1 MLGLMYV
8 GAFAIFLALMITVIS
23 WGFDRI
29 TDSDGLGSIFVQGL
43 GTLTGAGANKVAEGI
58 WQTDNK
64 QINYSLVAVSATSND
79 LYITFSDRP
88 DVIAI
93 NGWQPSAGQNLGISL
108 GTETAAP
115 AITTTFTGDFA
126 KATNADGV
134 YAFSGGR
141 YVSAGAQADT
151 QDLLNGSPGAD
162 SIAGLGGNDGLAGGY
177 GDDVIEGGAGDDVL
191 MGGWGADT
199 LRGGAGNDGF
209 FGSDQGGY
217 FSLPTSPNYTPI
229 ASEGKIGRAHV

>member
-58 WQTDNK
+58 WQTEDK
-64 QINYSLVAVSATSND
+64 RVNYSLVAVSATSND

-93 NGWQPSAGQNLGISL
+93 NGWKPSAGQNLGI
-108 GTETAAP
+108 
-115 AITTTFTGDFA
+115 TFPDTPYVPQ
-126 KATNADGV
+126 TNAV
-134 YAFSGGR
+134 YAG
-141 YVSAGAQADT
+141 
-151 QDLLNGSPGAD
+151 DLGQ
-162 SIAGLGGNDGLAGGY
+162 GGNDGLAGGNSA
-177 GDDVIEGGAGDDVL
+177 DVID
-191 MGGWGADT
+191 
-199 LRGGAGNDGF
+199 GGAGNDLLLGSTGRDILLGGAGNDLI
-209 FGSDQGGY
+209 FGSAVGEFTMPRDVNFAPPAVPARVIRGQ
-217 FSLPTSPNYTPI
+217 
-229 ASEGKIGRAHV
+229 A